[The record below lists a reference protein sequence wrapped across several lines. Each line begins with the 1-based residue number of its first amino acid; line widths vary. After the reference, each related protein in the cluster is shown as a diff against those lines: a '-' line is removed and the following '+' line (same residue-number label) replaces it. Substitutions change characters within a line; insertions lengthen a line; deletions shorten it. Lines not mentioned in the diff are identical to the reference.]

1 MSDDYI
7 KAAFFEVCT
16 EAETAERHFV
26 SLYCNHR
33 FYGGPEE
40 GGWYGTD
47 TTLVASQEVPTEA
60 DAVTMQA
67 AAVDLAEKLTKQ
79 AEDVRNRH
87 YAAQLEWLEARG
99 LDADFLPEPDG
110 GDSFWVATETVRGSF
125 VSEGDRCYS

>member
-47 TTLVASQEVPTEA
+47 TTLIASQEVDSEA
-60 DAVTMQA
+60 VAVVMQA
-67 AAVDLAEKLTKQ
+67 AAVDLAEKLTQ
-79 AEDVRNRH
+79 EAEDARNR
-87 YAAQLEWLEARG
+87 ACAESMEWLEERG

-110 GDSFWVATETVRGSF
+110 GESFWVATETVRGSF
-125 VSEGDRCYS
+125 VSTGDRCYS